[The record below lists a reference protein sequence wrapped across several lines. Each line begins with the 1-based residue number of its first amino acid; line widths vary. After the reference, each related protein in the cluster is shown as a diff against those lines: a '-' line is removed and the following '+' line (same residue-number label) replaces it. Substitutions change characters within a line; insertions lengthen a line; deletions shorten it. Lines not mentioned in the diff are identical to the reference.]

1 MGGGLDQIL
10 ALAKLGVAGY
20 GLYATYDADS
30 DTDGGNATLTCYASN
45 GIGTLLSLMKF
56 MGGSNGGMMGGGG
69 MGGGGMGGKQGP
81 GGDGGQ
87 QKPPPRLVKD
97 EYYNYY

>member
-56 MGGSNGGMMGGGG
+56 MGGGG

-81 GGDGGQ
+81 EGDGGQ
-87 QKPPPRLVKD
+87 Q
-97 EYYNYY
+97 

>member
-56 MGGSNGGMMGGGG
+56 MGSGMGGGG
-69 MGGGGMGGKQGP
+69 MGGGGMGG
-81 GGDGGQ
+81 DGGQ
-87 QKPPPRLVKD
+87 Q
-97 EYYNYY
+97 